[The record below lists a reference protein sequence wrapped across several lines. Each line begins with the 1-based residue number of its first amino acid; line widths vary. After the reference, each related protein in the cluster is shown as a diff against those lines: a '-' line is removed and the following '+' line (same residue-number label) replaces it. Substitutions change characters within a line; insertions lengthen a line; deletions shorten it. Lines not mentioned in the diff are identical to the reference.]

1 MIRVRRLAHA
11 FRRALLAAM
20 PAAAAPATSTT
31 TPAAPAASAVC
42 APLSA
47 LLAAAALAAAACL
60 EPALHAAPP
69 SPAPAAPP
77 LAAPAASAPA
87 LDCDLLFAGGRVVD
101 GTGAPW
107 FRADVCVAGDR
118 IAAVGRLDGAHARRR
133 IDARDLVIAPGFIDM
148 LGQSEYNVLVDN
160 RAASKITQGITTEIT
175 GEGSSIAP
183 VNQRMIDEGKEVYE
197 HYGVKP
203 TWTTLREYWQAFER
217 ARPAINLGTF
227 VGAGGLRDL
236 VIGESERPATAADLA
251 AMEAAA
257 AQAMEDGAFGVS
269 TSLQY
274 VPDRFASTEEI
285 IALAKVAARYGG
297 SYITHQRSE
306 GYQIDASL
314 DEVFR
319 IAREAHLPAQIYH
332 LKVSCHGMWGQM
344 PHVLQRLAAARAEG
358 LDVSADQYPWTAG
371 ENGLDANLPLWVRDG
386 GTDAMLERLKD
397 PAVRARVRK
406 ELAADDRTW
415 ENQYQCAGGGK
426 GILIATVVNPALKKY
441 EGMTVAD
448 IARAEGKSEPD
459 VIMDLVTADR
469 AHTAN
474 IVFIMD
480 DRDVRTALASPLVAL
495 GTDSGAEAEDGIFSQ
510 EKSHP
515 RAWASAPRIL
525 GHYVRDEKVL
535 SLEEAIRKMTSLP
548 ASRMGLADRG
558 IVRPGMAADLV
569 AFNPET
575 VRDVATYT
583 DPLHYSAGIPY
594 VAVNGQLVV
603 DGGKITTARPGRP
616 LYGPGYKPGS

>member
-1 MIRVRRLAHA
+1 VTVIDAPAGRLALA
-11 FRRALLAAM
+11 SRFVRSTVAVRGALFVLCALPALVAVSPAVAISAPALPAS
-20 PAAAAPATSTT
+20 PAA
-31 TPAAPAASAVC
+31 
-42 APLSA
+42 
-47 LLAAAALAAAACL
+47 
-60 EPALHAAPP
+60 
-69 SPAPAAPP
+69 
-77 LAAPAASAPA
+77 A

-107 FRADVCVAGDR
+107 FRADVCVAGGR
-118 IAAVGRLDGAHARRR
+118 IAAVGQLGAARARRR
-133 IDARDLVIAPGFIDM
+133 IDASRLVITPGFIDM

-183 VNQRMIDEGKEVYE
+183 VNQRIIDEGKEIYA

-227 VGAGGLRDL
+227 VGEGGVRNL
-236 VIGESERPATAADLA
+236 VIGESERPATAAEMA
-251 AMEAAA
+251 AMEKIV
-257 AQAMEDGAFGVS
+257 AQAMEDGAFGLS

-297 SYITHQRSE
+297 TYITHQRSE
-306 GYQIDASL
+306 QYQIDASL
-314 DEVFR
+314 DEIFR
-319 IAREAHLPAQIYH
+319 IAREAKLPAQIYH
-332 LKVSCHGMWGQM
+332 LKVACQGMWGKM
-344 PHVLQRLAAARAEG
+344 PHVLQRLEAARAEG

-386 GTDAMLERLKD
+386 GPDKLVERLAD
-397 PAVRARVRK
+397 PAVRARVRA
-406 ELAADDRTW
+406 ELHRDDRSW

-441 EGMTVAD
+441 EGKTVAD
-448 IARAEGKSEPD
+448 IAKAENKDEVD
-459 VIMDLVTADR
+459 VIMDLVAADR
-469 AHTAN
+469 AHTSN
-474 IVFIMD
+474 IIFIMD
-480 DRDVRTALASPLVAL
+480 DQDVHTALRHPLVSL
-495 GTDSGAEAEDGIFSQ
+495 CTDSGAEAEDGIFGQ

-525 GHYVRDEKVL
+525 GHYVRDEHL
-535 SLEEAIRKMTSLP
+535 LPLEEAVRKMTSLP

-558 IVRPGMAADLV
+558 IVRAGMAADLV
-569 AFNPET
+569 AFDPET
-575 VRDVATYT
+575 VRDVSTYT
-583 DPLHYSAGIPY
+583 DPLHYSEGIPY

-603 DGGKITTARPGRP
+603 DAGKITAARPGQA
-616 LYGPGYKPGS
+616 LYGPGYKPGP

>member
-1 MIRVRRLAHA
+1 VTVIDARARRLALA
-11 FRRALLAAM
+11 LRFALGALLALCVLIAIWLAA
-20 PAAAAPATSTT
+20 PSAATAAAAA
-31 TPAAPAASAVC
+31 
-42 APLSA
+42 
-47 LLAAAALAAAACL
+47 
-60 EPALHAAPP
+60 
-69 SPAPAAPP
+69 
-77 LAAPAASAPA
+77 A
-87 LDCDLLFAGGRVVD
+87 LDCDLLFASGRVVD

-107 FRADVCVAGDR
+107 FRADVCVSGGR
-118 IAAVGRLDGAHARRR
+118 IAAVGQLGAARARRR
-133 IDARDLVIAPGFIDM
+133 IDASRLVITPGFIDM

-183 VNQRMIDEGKEVYE
+183 VNQRILDENKEVYE

-227 VGAGGLRDL
+227 VGAGGVRNL
-236 VIGESERPATAADLA
+236 VIGESERPATAAELA
-251 AMEAAA
+251 AMEKAV
-257 AQAMEDGAFGVS
+257 AQAMEDGAFGLS

-306 GYQIDASL
+306 QYQIDASL

-319 IAREAHLPAQIYH
+319 IAREAKLPAQIYH
-332 LKVSCHGMWGQM
+332 LKAACQGMWGQM
-344 PHVLQRLAAARAEG
+344 PHVLQRLEAARTEG

-386 GTDAMLERLKD
+386 GPDKLVARLAD
-397 PAVRARVRK
+397 PAVRARVRA
-406 ELAADDRTW
+406 ELHKDDRSW

-426 GILIATVVNPALKKY
+426 GVLIATVVNPALKKY
-441 EGMTVAD
+441 EGKTVAD
-448 IARAEGKSEPD
+448 IAKAEGKDEVD
-459 VIMDLVTADR
+459 VIMDLVAADR
-469 AHTAN
+469 AHTSN
-474 IVFIMD
+474 IIFIMD
-480 DRDVRTALASPLVAL
+480 DKDVREALRHPLVSL
-495 GTDSGAEAEDGIFSQ
+495 CTDSGAEAVDGIFGQ

-525 GHYVRDEKVL
+525 GHYVRDEHL
-535 SLEEAIRKMTSLP
+535 LRLEEAVRKMTSLP

-558 IVRPGMAADLV
+558 IVRAGMAADLV
-569 AFNPET
+569 AFDPEKI
-575 VRDVATYT
+575 RDVSTYT
-583 DPLHYSAGIPY
+583 DPLHYSEGIPY

-603 DGGKITTARPGRP
+603 DGGKITAARPGQA
-616 LYGPGYKPGS
+616 LYGPGYKPRP

>member
-1 MIRVRRLAHA
+1 VTVIDARAGRLALA
-11 FRRALLAAM
+11 SRFGPSTMSIPCALVVLSTLAGLLALGAGA
-20 PAAAAPATSTT
+20 PAAAA
-31 TPAAPAASAVC
+31 AAAASASPP
-42 APLSA
+42 ATT
-47 LLAAAALAAAACL
+47 AAAL
-60 EPALHAAPP
+60 
-69 SPAPAAPP
+69 
-77 LAAPAASAPA
+77 
-87 LDCDLLFAGGRVVD
+87 DCELLFAGGRVVD
-101 GTGAPW
+101 GSGAPW
-107 FRADVCVAGDR
+107 FRADVCVAGGR
-118 IAAVGRLDGAHARRR
+118 IAAVGQLGAARARRR
-133 IDARDLVIAPGFIDM
+133 IDASRLVITPGFIDM

-183 VNQRMIDEGKEVYE
+183 VNQRIIDEGKEIYE

-227 VGAGGLRDL
+227 VGAGGVRNL
-236 VIGESERPATAADLA
+236 VIGESERPATAAELA
-251 AMEAAA
+251 AMEKAV
-257 AQAMEDGAFGVS
+257 AQAMEEGAFGLS

-306 GYQIDASL
+306 QYQIDASL

-319 IAREAHLPAQIYH
+319 IAREAKLPAQIYH
-332 LKVSCHGMWGQM
+332 LKVACQGMWGQM
-344 PHVLQRLAAARAEG
+344 PHVLARLEAARAEG

-386 GTDAMLERLKD
+386 GPDKLIARLAD
-397 PAVRARVRK
+397 PAVRARVRA
-406 ELAADDRTW
+406 ELHKDDRSW

-441 EGMTVAD
+441 EGQTVAD
-448 IARAEGKSEPD
+448 IARAEGKDEVD
-459 VIMDLVTADR
+459 VIMDLVAADR
-469 AHTAN
+469 AHTSN
-474 IVFIMD
+474 IIFIMD
-480 DRDVRTALASPLVAL
+480 DKDVRAALRHPFVSLC
-495 GTDSGAEAEDGIFSQ
+495 TDSGAEAVDGIFGQ

-525 GHYVRDEKVL
+525 GHYVRDEHL
-535 SLEEAIRKMTSLP
+535 LPLEEAVRKMTSLP

-558 IVRPGMAADLV
+558 IVRAGMAADLV
-569 AFNPET
+569 AFDPEK
-575 VRDVATYT
+575 VRDVSTYT
-583 DPLHYSAGIPY
+583 DPLHYSEGIPY

-603 DGGKITTARPGRP
+603 DGGRITDARPGRP
-616 LYGPGYKPGS
+616 LYGPGYKPQP

>member
-1 MIRVRRLAHA
+1 MVRACRLA
-11 FRRALLAAM
+11 LAACLVAVAAGAVAA
-20 PAAAAPATSTT
+20 PARPSAAPIAPSRQTAAAAPAAPAATAAPS
-31 TPAAPAASAVC
+31 AAPAAPV
-42 APLSA
+42 
-47 LLAAAALAAAACL
+47 
-60 EPALHAAPP
+60 E
-69 SPAPAAPP
+69 
-77 LAAPAASAPA
+77 
-87 LDCDLLFAGGRVVD
+87 CDLLFAGGRVVD

-107 FRADVCVAGDR
+107 FRGDVCVAGGKV
-118 IAAVGRLDGAHARRR
+118 AAVGQLAAAHARRR
-133 IDARDLVIAPGFIDM
+133 IDASGLVVTPGFIDM

-183 VNQRMIDEGKEVYE
+183 VNQRMIDEGKEVFE

-203 TWTTLREYWQAFER
+203 TWTTLRGYWRAFER
-217 ARPAINLGTF
+217 ARPAINIGTF
-227 VGAGGLRDL
+227 VGAGGVRNL
-236 VIGESERPATAADLA
+236 VVGESERPATPAELA
-251 AMEAAA
+251 AMEKAV
-257 AQAMEDGAFGVS
+257 AQAMEDGAFGLS

-306 GYQIDASL
+306 QYQIDASL

-319 IAREAHLPAQIYH
+319 IAREARLPAQIYH
-332 LKVSCHGMWGQM
+332 LKVACQGMWGRM
-344 PHVLQRLAAARAEG
+344 PHVLERLEAARAEG
-358 LDVSADQYPWTAG
+358 LDLSADQYPWTAG

-386 GTDAMLERLKD
+386 GVDKMVARLGDAT
-397 PAVRARVRK
+397 VRARVRD
-406 ELAADDRTW
+406 ELRKDDRSW

-441 EGMTVAD
+441 EGKTVAD
-448 IARAEGKSEPD
+448 IAQAEGKDPVD
-459 VIMDLVTADR
+459 VIMDLVVADR
-469 AHTAN
+469 GHTSN
-474 IVFIMD
+474 IIFIMD
-480 DRDVRTALASPLVAL
+480 EQDVRTALRHPFVAL
-495 GTDSGAEAEDGIFSQ
+495 CTDSGAEAVDGIFGQ

-525 GHYVRDEKVL
+525 GHYVRDEHL
-535 SLEEAIRKMTSLP
+535 LRLEEAVRKMTSLP

-558 IVRPGMAADLV
+558 IVRAGMAADLV
-569 AFNPET
+569 VFDPKT

-583 DPLHYSAGIPY
+583 DPLHYSEGIPY

-603 DGGKITTARPGRP
+603 DGGKITAARPGRP
-616 LYGPGYKPGS
+616 LYGPGYRP